1 MWAKLDKSAEQI
13 YLQKAIKFT
22 GNHVL
27 YGNAMKEVVYKW
39 KNTMLNHLS
48 NININRR
55 AFLGH
60 CAVMYKLQIPE
71 YIVRAAWKHLTN
83 KQRTLADNEA
93 QKNINEWE
101 IWYNKKLKTT
111 SIYGKKDVIVMEYQ
125 IKLPLK

>member
-1 MWAKLDKSAEQI
+1 MWAKLDKGAEQI

-83 KQRTLADNEA
+83 KQRILADNEA

-101 IWYNKKLKTT
+101 IWYKKKLKTT

-125 IKLPLK
+125 MKLPLK